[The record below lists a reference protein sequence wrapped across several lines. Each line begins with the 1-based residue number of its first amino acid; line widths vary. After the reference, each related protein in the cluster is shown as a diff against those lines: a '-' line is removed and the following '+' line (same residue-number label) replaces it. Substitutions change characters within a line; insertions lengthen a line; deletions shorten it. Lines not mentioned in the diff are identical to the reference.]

1 MSGASRR
8 EKRRSRARRLEP
20 QGLPVSDP
28 ALCQIAWAR
37 PAQSSIYLDA
47 RALRTSQTRTT
58 PVLARGSTHRAVRT
72 PFLVRLRCRLQGKP
86 LIGGEGPLWL
96 AVLSTYPRYAI
107 DLDRFIL
114 GTEARRCA
122 SRIDLRLLA
131 ATLFSG
137 KRRRPRLRVPPAVLP
152 VTRGPASGAPLR
164 GAAPQPPRQA
174 RRALQRRGG
183 AFRALDTRRIRL
195 TVVLGRN
202 RLQSAIQNFGGRF
215 GAQSRHY
222 LAKKYPIDQD

>member
-1 MSGASRR
+1 M
-8 EKRRSRARRLEP
+8 
-20 QGLPVSDP
+20 
-28 ALCQIAWAR
+28 
-37 PAQSSIYLDA
+37 
-47 RALRTSQTRTT
+47 
-58 PVLARGSTHRAVRT
+58 LARGSTHRAVRT

-86 LIGGEGPLWL
+86 SIGGEGPLWL
-96 AVLSTYPRYAI
+96 AVLSTSPRYAI

-131 ATLFSG
+131 ATLSSG

-174 RRALQRRGG
+174 RRAFSGG
-183 AFRALDTRRIRL
+183 AVQGSRHASDQGEVNSGCCDASPTRHSPTESRPPDESSSSCNGFNILSMVYRC
-195 TVVLGRN
+195 GRSCE
-202 RLQSAIQNFGGRF
+202 QSRWIGGRR
-215 GAQSRHY
+215 SRRRVLELVTPPHRRK
-222 LAKKYPIDQD
+222 ASSSTGEGI

>member
-1 MSGASRR
+1 MERPAF
-8 EKRRSRARRLEP
+8 RAVS
-20 QGLPVSDP
+20 QGLFVSWV
-28 ALCQIAWAR
+28 QV
-37 PAQSSIYLDA
+37 S
-47 RALRTSQTRTT
+47 TRT
-58 PVLARGSTHRAVRT
+58 PHVLARGSTHRAVRT

-107 DLDRFIL
+107 DPDRFIL

-131 ATLFSG
+131 ATLSSG

-174 RRALQRRGG
+174 RRAFQRRGRSG
-183 AFRALDTRRIRL
+183 LSTR
-195 TVVLGRN
+195 VG
-202 RLQSAIQNFGGRF
+202 SGG
-215 GAQSRHY
+215 G
-222 LAKKYPIDQD
+222 